1 MSRFLLLGHPV
12 SHSLSPFIHAAAYRE
27 LGLSHR
33 YEAVD
38 CPDGAALAAFAEQ
51 LRSGDVAG
59 ANVTVPHKARA
70 LAMADVADP
79 LARETEA
86 CNVLAFR
93 RGQLVAYNTDVTALS
108 QELERLA
115 PGATCAVILGAGG
128 AARAAASA
136 CRLRRM
142 RRVSVFGRRFS
153 DLGPEAP
160 GASALA
166 GLGARVF
173 GWPVSGRA
181 DSAFLEAL
189 SEADVV
195 LQATSA
201 GMLHGP
207 PGDGVA
213 ALVPWERVPASA
225 LAYDVVYTPAV
236 TPFLEAARR
245 RGLAARGGLGML
257 VGQAAGAIRIWLE
270 VEPPLAAMEAAAR
283 AALGEAT

>member
-1 MSRFLLLGHPV
+1 MSRFVLLGHPV
-12 SHSLSPFIHAAAYRE
+12 SHSLSPAIHAAAYRA
-27 LGLSHR
+27 LGLSHH
-33 YEAVD
+33 YDAVD
-38 CPDGAALAAFAEQ
+38 CPDGAALAAFTEQ

-59 ANVTVPHKARA
+59 ANVTVPHKGQA
-70 LAMADVADP
+70 LSMADVADP

-86 CNVLAFR
+86 CNVLAY
-93 RGQLVAYNTDVTALS
+93 RGGRLMAYNTDVTALS

-115 PGATCAVILGAGG
+115 PGATSAVILGAGG

-142 RRVSVFGRRFS
+142 QRVSVFGRRFS
-153 DLGPEAP
+153 DLGLEAP

-166 GLGARVF
+166 RLGARVF
-173 GWPVSGRA
+173 GWPAAGHA
-181 DSAFLEAL
+181 NSAFLEAL

-201 GMLHGP
+201 GMRHGP

-213 ALVPWERVPASA
+213 ALIPWERVPSSA

-236 TPFLEAARR
+236 TPFLEAAQR

-283 AALGEAT
+283 AALGDAT